1 MKTRS
6 VLKVP
11 AVKPLALGVGLG
23 LRRAHFGALLQ
34 NLPDA
39 IEWFEVAPE
48 NYMEIGGALYRDFCR
63 LREQRTVIAHSI
75 SLSLGSLDPLNKIF
89 LKQLKKFIREHRIPL
104 ASDHICFS
112 SYHQVQ
118 FDDLLPLPFTEEAVK
133 HIAKRIR
140 YVQDFLDVPFA
151 VENISYYAPPGAA
164 EMSEPEFVRAV
175 VEEAD
180 AWLLLD
186 VNNIYV
192 NSVNHQFD
200 PYDYL
205 RQIPLERIAYVHVA
219 GHRIKRPTF
228 ILDTH
233 GAAVVTPVWQLL
245 EQLAEMTSLSSVM
258 IERDNNIPPIKEMLR
273 ELQNVHALVGAK
285 KQETKRRVAG

>member
-1 MKTRS
+1 MTRS
-6 VLKVP
+6 VPKVP
-11 AVKPLALGVGLG
+11 AVDIPSLGVGLG

-34 NLPDA
+34 HLPDE
-39 IEWFEVAPE
+39 IEWFEIAPE

-63 LREQRTVIAHSI
+63 LREQRIVIAHSI
-75 SLSLGSLDPLNKIF
+75 SLSLGSLDPLNKTF
-89 LKQLKKFIREHRIPL
+89 LKQLKKFIREHHIPL

-140 YVQDFLDVPFA
+140 YVQDFLEVPFA
-151 VENISYYAPPGAA
+151 IENISYYAPAGAP

-175 VEEAD
+175 IKESG

-186 VNNIYV
+186 VNNVYV
-192 NSVNHQFD
+192 NSVNHRFD

-205 RQIPLERIAYVHVA
+205 QQMPLDRIAYVHVA
-219 GHRIKRPTF
+219 GHRLKRPTF

-233 GAAVVTPVWQLL
+233 GAAVVTPVWKLL
-245 EQLAEMTSLSSVM
+245 THLAEMTRLSSIM
-258 IERDNNIPPIKEMLR
+258 IERDNNIPPMKEMLT
-273 ELQNVHALVGAK
+273 ELQDVHAIVSAQ
-285 KQETKRRVAG
+285 KQERKSRVAG